1 MQIQLSE
8 HFSYMNTPWF
18 QGVWISGL
26 ATVHAI
32 VHMLLE
38 HTSYNLTVYVLLL
51 PTNFKTYL
59 KQPLEDQQTVLYFC
73 RDDHLYPV
81 AERSDFF
88 AGYNATQLHEHSGLE
103 SLKCV
108 PYLFSSCCEQPGN
121 EAKVVRGAAKL
132 QYLCEQ
138 PPPEKIRPVSIYYTD
153 SSTV

>member
-88 AGYNATQLHEHSGLE
+88 CWLQCYSAARTQWTGIFGMRKLFR
-103 SLKCV
+103 SLLV
-108 PYLFSSCCEQPGN
+108 PRLLRTAWE
-121 EAKVVRGAAKL
+121 RG
-132 QYLCEQ
+132 
-138 PPPEKIRPVSIYYTD
+138 
-153 SSTV
+153 